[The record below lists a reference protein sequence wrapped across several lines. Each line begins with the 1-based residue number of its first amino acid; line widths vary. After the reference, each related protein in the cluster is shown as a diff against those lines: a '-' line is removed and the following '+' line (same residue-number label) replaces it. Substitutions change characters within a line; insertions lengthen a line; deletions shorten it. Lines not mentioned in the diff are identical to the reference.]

1 MSNKSLYL
9 CQKKKKWRR
18 KEEEVSLDIS
28 KNIQVNL
35 IKIKYN
41 QIKYGVH

>member
-1 MSNKSLYL
+1 MIFYYLNKNITSNKSLYL
-9 CQKKKKWRR
+9 CKKKK
-18 KEEEVSLDIS
+18 KMIILDIS

-41 QIKYGVH
+41 

>member
-9 CQKKKKWRR
+9 CQKKKWRR